1 LRRYALPVGLELTP
15 LRFDTT
21 PMSSEVHGN
30 GLGGRRQSRRGDP
43 LGGFAVIDV
52 HDFRT
57 NRGNFSTFAA
67 IRRLRLLLDLQCG
80 LLLLQ
85 PSIDH

>member
-52 HDFRT
+52 HDFPQQLRQL
-57 NRGNFSTFAA
+57 RDVGSDPL
-67 IRRLRLLLDLQCG
+67 RRVG
-80 LLLLQ
+80 KA
-85 PSIDH
+85 